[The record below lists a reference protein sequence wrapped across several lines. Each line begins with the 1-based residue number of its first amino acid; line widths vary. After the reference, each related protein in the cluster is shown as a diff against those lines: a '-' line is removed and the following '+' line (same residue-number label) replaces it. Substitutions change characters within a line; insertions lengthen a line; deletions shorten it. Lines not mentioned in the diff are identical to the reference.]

1 MIMSVDDFIT
11 ELGVPVLPHHLRRL
25 VDRLMAES
33 QEIANRTGI
42 KSPLRSSSM
51 MRLLQEHGP
60 FGVVE
65 ISQRLGLS
73 HPLIIQFE
81 KVLTERGLVH
91 STKNPADQRSR
102 LLALTKAGEKEA
114 KQIRK
119 NYERIGKI
127 YAELSAEIGVDLYEI
142 VQKTNQALDRK
153 NVVARYDNQ
162 AENEETKV

>member
-1 MIMSVDDFIT
+1 MSMDDFIT

-33 QEIANRTGI
+33 QVVADRTGI

-81 KVLTERGLVH
+81 KVLTEHGLVQ
-91 STKNPADQRSR
+91 SKKNPNDQRSR
-102 LLALTKAGEKEA
+102 LLELTKAGEKEA
-114 KQIRK
+114 RQIRR
-119 NYERIGKI
+119 NYERIGKL
-127 YAELSAEIGVDLYEI
+127 YTELGDEIGVDLYEI

-153 NVVARYDNQ
+153 SVVERYDDQ
-162 AENEETKV
+162 T